1 MTTGKKKVKEN
12 TEITPIFKWT
22 SNSITNLRK
31 SLNLSRTNFGEK
43 VGVSRAT
50 VLRWEKDIVLPNYIN
65 KKALDN
71 AFLSV
76 KNDLIDNPMED

>member
-31 SLNLSRTNFGEK
+31 SLNLSRTNFGKK